1 MKKRSKSKVA
11 SIYAIALYEAAAEK
25 KVLEKVKKDVA
36 LLLSEIS
43 ALPDFVK
50 FFANPIIETQ
60 IKKDTLKQIAHKLK
74 LDRETLNCLD
84 ILAENGRF
92 AEFASILEEFEHYA
106 NKCAGIAEV
115 QVKAVKP
122 LNPAQNKKLQAA
134 LEKMLNQKVLIN
146 YQVCPEILGGL
157 QIKFGS
163 NMIDDTI
170 LAKLNRLEHIMKGGQ

>member
-1 MKKRSKSKVA
+1 MKKRSKSKIA

-25 KVLEKVKKDVA
+25 KVLAKVKKDVV
-36 LLLSEIS
+36 LLLSEAS
-43 ALPDFVK
+43 SLPDFVN

-60 IKKDTLKQIAHKLK
+60 VKKDTLKQIAGKLK
-74 LDRETLNCLD
+74 LDRETLSCLY

-92 AEFASILEEFEHYA
+92 SEFVPTLEEFVHYA
-106 NKCAGIAEV
+106 NKRDGIAEV

-122 LNPAQNKKLQAA
+122 LNSAQNKKLQAA
-134 LEKMLNQKVLIN
+134 LENMLDQKVLIN
-146 YQVCPEILGGL
+146 YQICPEILGGL

-170 LAKLNRLEHIMKGGQ
+170 LAKLNRLEQIMKGGQ